1 MVDHVGSV
9 AMLHGYLRGPVLA
22 GLDRRCC
29 GVESFLEDTFLGISM
44 RVFQEIPWG
53 TAGSSAL
60 KEV

>member
-22 GLDRRCC
+22 GLDHRCC

-44 RVFQEIPWG
+44 RVFPEIPWG